1 MLGEFACTENGA
13 WYGQVQSHNGR
24 IARILPLDLPEKIRP
39 GELLRLSGE
48 TLEDRLARVAPGT
61 VIDPLGRQIIKIGD
75 VSMGNLNF
83 STVPQETKGGSFW
96 GLKTL
101 GEFMNLHDGEGVVLL
116 GSPPGGLPLL
126 FSQIAAAQRADFLYI
141 FCQGGYHE
149 LYRYCRAVQMAGSAE
164 RCMILWTPPWN
175 VPALKNLAP
184 RALTYLSTL
193 PDEGGRRLILI
204 DDLHYWLESV
214 REYGE
219 SSGELPLPDGYPYTA
234 RRQLGEL
241 LDLKS
246 LPDEEG
252 RSTSLLVGW
261 RYEEGFSPLAEHPYM
276 GRLPRFMR
284 TGIILEESSEYLLPS
299 KDSWGELSPAGR
311 CWRELCRLA
320 EECDEALR
328 PVLKALMG
336 LFGSLFVEY
345 SPLSFAAAPENVV
358 QWSDDDGKTLVG
370 LASRATPALLEAV
383 LKIRAELQLSFREWP
398 DVRRRGFIDWV
409 RAQKEER
416 S

>member
-1 MLGEFACTENGA
+1 MLGEFACTEDNS
-13 WYGQVQSHNGR
+13 WYGQVQSHDGR
-24 IARILPLDLPEKIRP
+24 TVRILPLDLPEKIRP

-48 TLEDRLARVAPGT
+48 TLEERLARAEPGA

-83 STVPQETKGGSFW
+83 SAVPQQTAGGSFW

-101 GEFMNLHDGEGVVLL
+101 GEFMNLHDGEGVALL
-116 GSPPGGLPLL
+116 GTPPGGFALL

-164 RCMILWTPPWN
+164 RCTILWTPPWN
-175 VPALKNLAP
+175 VPAIKTLVP
-184 RALTYLSTL
+184 RALTYLTGR
-193 PDEGGRRLILI
+193 PHAIRRRLVLI
-204 DDLHYWLESV
+204 DDLHYWLESA

-219 SSGELPLPDGYPYTA
+219 SSGEPPLPDGYPYTA

-246 LPDEEG
+246 RPDGDG
-252 RSTSLLVGW
+252 RSTSLIVGW

-284 TGIILEESSEYLLPS
+284 TGIILEEFSENLVPS
-299 KDSWGELSPAGR
+299 ADSWGDLSPAGR
-311 CWRELCRLA
+311 CWRQLCRLT
-320 EECDEALR
+320 EECDEDIRHALE
-328 PVLKALMG
+328 ALTG
-336 LFGSLFVEY
+336 LFGELFVEY
-345 SPLSFAAAPENVV
+345 SPLGFAMAPENHV
-358 QWSDDDGKTLVG
+358 QWSDADGKTLLG
-370 LASRATPALLEAV
+370 LASRAGPALLASV
-383 LKIRAELQLSFREWP
+383 LKIRAELQLNFREWP
-398 DVRRRGFIDWV
+398 DVRRRSFIDWL
-409 RAQKEER
+409 RAQEEER
-416 S
+416 P

>member
-1 MLGEFACTENGA
+1 MLGEFACTEDNL

-24 IARILPLDLPEKIRP
+24 NVRILPLDLPEKIRP

-48 TLEDRLARVAPGT
+48 TLEDRFARTGPGI
-61 VIDPLGRQIIKIGD
+61 VLDPLGRSVIRIGD

-83 STVPQETKGGSFW
+83 SAAPQETEGGSFW

-101 GEFMNLHDGEGVVLL
+101 GEFMNLHDGEGVALL
-116 GSPPGGLPLL
+116 GTPPGGFALL

-141 FCQGGYHE
+141 FCQGGYRE

-164 RCMILWTPPWN
+164 RCVILWTPPWN
-175 VPALKNLAP
+175 VPAMKTLVP
-184 RALTYLSTL
+184 RALTYLTGR
-193 PDEGGRRLILI
+193 PHAARRRLVLI
-204 DDLHYWLESV
+204 DDLHYWLESA

-284 TGIILEESSEYLLPS
+284 TGIILEESSEYLVPS

-311 CWRELCRLA
+311 CWRQLSRLTG
-320 EECDEALR
+320 ECDEDLR
-328 PVLKALMG
+328 PAVEALTG

-345 SPLSFAAAPENVV
+345 SPLSFVTAPENRV
-358 QWSDDDGKTLVG
+358 QWSDADGKTLLK
-370 LASRATPALLEAV
+370 LASRPSPALLASV
-383 LKIRAELQLSFREWP
+383 LKIRAELQLNFREWP
-398 DVRRRGFIDWV
+398 DVRRRSFIDWL
-409 RAQKEER
+409 RAQEER
-416 S
+416 P